1 MNKTFYCTFKR
12 KYVSRCD
19 RHACIVHYYSI
30 LARFLAMAS
39 STAFSSRRSSS
50 LLEEVFAVF
59 GFPDV
64 NTSAWESAD
73 LLSGLFADCAVT
85 DDETASLAWLEA
97 SRTGDGSRGR
107 FLAASCFSLLLLA
120 SVLSS
125 GECWEGGLEGSPLS
139 GRSTDCNDNI
149 EQNFN
154 ELDENLGER
163 VLAFSGF

>member
-1 MNKTFYCTFKR
+1 MVNKTFYCTLKR
-12 KYVSRCD
+12 KYVSCRD
-19 RHACIVHYYSI
+19 RHTWIVHYYSI

-59 GFPDV
+59 GFPDA
-64 NTSAWESAD
+64 NTSAWESTD
-73 LLSGLFADCAVT
+73 FLSGLFADGAVT

-97 SRTGDGSRGR
+97 SKTGDGSRGR

-125 GECWEGGLEGSPLS
+125 GECWEGDLEGSPLS
-139 GRSTDCNDNI
+139 GRFTDCNDSI
-149 EQNFN
+149 VQNFK
-154 ELDENLGER
+154 
-163 VLAFSGF
+163 F